1 MQAVIIAELLLR
13 DHQVNTV
20 SARPIRGPLTAAGRS
35 SASIGSVHSRRFTL
49 CGQAGRQSASLRA
62 GLEETWKIEGS
73 IEFSIIE
80 RADDRV
86 VSEMPGPGPAT
97 KNPFGVVHVGAI
109 LLRFADV
116 TATVLVM
123 GPEAQPSEGMKGFP
137 LAITLNANFIGNQ
150 KDGMLKAVSSFV
162 KRGRTVSVVRT
173 LVYGADEKLI
183 ADVTTNHVLSK

>member
-1 MQAVIIAELLLR
+1 MK
-13 DHQVNTV
+13 
-20 SARPIRGPLTAAGRS
+20 
-35 SASIGSVHSRRFTL
+35 F
-49 CGQAGRQSASLRA
+49 
-62 GLEETWKIEGS
+62 EGS

-86 VSEMPGPGPAT
+86 VSEMPIRAGI

-109 LLRFADV
+109 LWLADV
-116 TATVLVM
+116 TATVLVI
-123 GPEAQPSEGMKGFP
+123 GPAQTSEGMKGFP

-150 KDGMLKAVSSFV
+150 TDGMFTAVSSFI
-162 KRGRTVSVVRT
+162 KHGHTVSIVRT

>member
-1 MQAVIIAELLLR
+1 MK
-13 DHQVNTV
+13 
-20 SARPIRGPLTAAGRS
+20 
-35 SASIGSVHSRRFTL
+35 F
-49 CGQAGRQSASLRA
+49 
-62 GLEETWKIEGS
+62 EGS
-73 IEFSIIE
+73 IEFSVIE

-86 VSEMPGPGPAT
+86 VSEMPIRAGI

-109 LLRFADV
+109 LWLADV

-123 GPEAQPSEGMKGFP
+123 GSAQASEGMKGFP

-150 KDGMLKAVSSFV
+150 TDGMFTAVSSFV
-162 KRGRTVSVVRT
+162 KRGHSVSIVRT

>member
-1 MQAVIIAELLLR
+1 M
-13 DHQVNTV
+13 
-20 SARPIRGPLTAAGRS
+20 
-35 SASIGSVHSRRFTL
+35 
-49 CGQAGRQSASLRA
+49 
-62 GLEETWKIEGS
+62 KIEGS

-80 RADDRV
+80 RSDNRV
-86 VSEMPGPGPAT
+86 VSEMPIRAGM

-109 LLRFADV
+109 LWLADV

-123 GPEAQPSEGMKGFP
+123 GSAQASEGMKGFP

-150 KDGMLKAVSSFV
+150 TDGMFTAVSSFV
-162 KRGRTVSVVRT
+162 KHGHTVSIVRT